1 MHLGGTTNTPWKC
14 DDRAMIDLH
23 THTTCSDGTDTP
35 FALVKKALAAGITTL
50 AITDHDSTAGWSEA
64 ISALQPQIELVLGAE
79 ISCLTSD
86 GISVHML
93 GLLFDGDNDEMQQML
108 ADSRDTRLPRMRKMV
123 ELLSAD
129 GINISLDDV
138 YRATPEGATVGRP
151 HLADA
156 LVANGVVASR
166 DEAFL
171 NLLNNE
177 SKYYVTHAAPTPEDA
192 IRIIRKAGGVAVIA
206 HPFAS
211 RRGQVITADTF
222 TDLVDAGLNGIEV
235 HHRDQNAQE
244 QETLQAI
251 ARELNLV
258 ITGSSDY
265 HGTGKLNGLAENTT
279 HQAQWEQLEAQA
291 NARRVVKK

>member
-1 MHLGGTTNTPWKC
+1 
-14 DDRAMIDLH
+14 MIDLH
-23 THTTCSDGTDTP
+23 THTTCSDGTDSP
-35 FALVKKALAAGITTL
+35 FSLVKKALAAGITTL
-50 AITDHDSTAGWSEA
+50 AITDHDSTAGWAEA
-64 ISALQPQIELVLGAE
+64 VTAIQPQIELVLGAE
-79 ISCLTSD
+79 VSCLTTD

-93 GLLFDGDNDEMQQML
+93 GLLFDGEDIEIQQML
-108 ADSRDTRLPRMRKMV
+108 ADSRDTRLPRIRKMV

-171 NLLNNE
+171 DLLNND

-192 IRIIRKAGGVAVIA
+192 IRTIRKAGGVAVIA

-211 RRGQVITADTF
+211 RRGQTITASTF
-222 TDLVDAGLNGIEV
+222 ADLVAAGLNGIEV

-244 QETLQAI
+244 QETLIAI
-251 ARELNLV
+251 ARELSLV
-258 ITGSSDY
+258 TTGSSDY

-279 HQAQWEQLEAQA
+279 HQAQWEQLESLA

>member
-1 MHLGGTTNTPWKC
+1 
-14 DDRAMIDLH
+14 MIDLH

-64 ISALQPQIELVLGAE
+64 ITALQPQIELVLGAE
-79 ISCLTSD
+79 ISCLTHD

-93 GLLFDGDNDEMQQML
+93 GLLFDGEDRAIQQL
-108 ADSRDTRLPRMRKMV
+108 LSDSRDTRIPRMRAMV
-123 ELLSAD
+123 ELLQAD
-129 GINISLDDV
+129 GIQISLDDV
-138 YRATPEGATVGRP
+138 YKAMPDGATLGRP

-171 NLLNNE
+171 DLLNNG
-177 SKYYVTHAAPTPEDA
+177 SKYYVTHAAPTPVDA
-192 IRIIRKAGGVAVIA
+192 IKAIRSAGGVAVIA

-211 RRGQVITADTF
+211 RRGQVLDATSFA
-222 TDLVDAGLNGIEV
+222 DLVSAGLNGIEV
-235 HHRDQNAQE
+235 HHRDQNAEE
-244 QETLQAI
+244 QASLSAI

-258 ITGSSDY
+258 TTGSSDY
-265 HGTGKLNGLAENTT
+265 HGTGKLNGLAENVTDKT
-279 HQAQWEQLEAQA
+279 QWLRLESEA
-291 NARRVVKK
+291 NQRRVVTK